1 MNDSE
6 FENPVLGYVVITV
19 GLILGLMT
27 ASVLGSAP
35 IPAQDA
41 PQVPQDAREVSQ
53 AISPEPSERQAEPR
67 AARRWILG
75 VRVKATFTG
84 CLVQEVVP
92 GSPAKKAGLSTGDR
106 ILCVAGRQVGW
117 VDSRRV
123 ALDRTLDRL
132 PNAATHLLA
141 QKASTGRI
149 VTIAVRL
156 QTLHEA
162 LGH

>member
-6 FENPVLGYVVITV
+6 YENPVLGYVVITV
-19 GLILGLMT
+19 GLVLGLMT
-27 ASVLGSAP
+27 ASVLGSTPTPRQESPRILQA
-35 IPAQDA
+35 AA
-41 PQVPQDAREVSQ
+41 SQ
-53 AISPEPSERQAEPR
+53 SSELKAEPR
-67 AARRWILG
+67 TPRRWILG
-75 VRVKATFTG
+75 VRVKPTFTG
-84 CLVQEVVP
+84 CVVQEVIP

-117 VDSRRV
+117 VDSNRV